1 MSKYSKKILNLN
13 NGNNNLKHSHK
24 NLSNW
29 QCFQKHII
37 PSLEG
42 PRQQRNIEAAKI
54 WKTKSLNQKNKYDCS
69 ADNNDAKFS
78 HKNKTSSSLKSDNE
92 NKIDDS
98 IVESLLN
105 EIEEAKNYQLEI
117 PDLDYKT
124 TTINTEMLK
133 NINFKYEQ
141 IKNNLS
147 YTNSDNFKHLKKQ
160 IAEIKSWLEEKEND
174 NQSSYDDLQKELK
187 SINQTSTTIENLE
200 QKVIGNTSPKLKNS
214 LLIETAKNNSIIL
227 KQIENLLNISHNY
240 SNLKI
245 KKLNNLIHQCQSLI
259 SKIYDNYE
267 QTIGK
272 TEIFVR
278 LETRLQEMKKITMK
292 LNIPTLEK
300 YNLVLSKVKI
310 I

>member
-1 MSKYSKKILNLN
+1 MSKHSKKILNLN
-13 NGNNNLKHSHK
+13 NNNNGLKHSHK

-29 QCFQKHII
+29 QCFQKYIK
-37 PSLEG
+37 L
-42 PRQQRNIEAAKI
+42 RNIEAAKI

-147 YTNSDNFKHLKKQ
+147 YTKSDNFKILKKQ
-160 IAEIKSWLEEKEND
+160 IAEIKNWLEEKEND
-174 NQSSYDDLQKELK
+174 NQSSYNELYKELTN
-187 SINQTSTTIENLE
+187 INQTSDTINSLE
-200 QKVIGNTSPKLKNS
+200 EKVISNTSPRLKNS
-214 LLIETAKNNSIIL
+214 SLVEKAKNNSIIL
-227 KQIENLLNISHNY
+227 QQIENLLNTTQNFN
-240 SNLKI
+240 NLKI
-245 KKLNNLIHQCQSLI
+245 KKLNHQIYQCQSLI
-259 SKIYDNYE
+259 AKIYDNYE
-267 QTIGK
+267 QIIGK

-278 LETRLQEMKKITMK
+278 LETRLQDMKKIKMK
-292 LNIPTLEK
+292 LSNPALEK
-300 YNLVLSKVKI
+300 YNLILSKVKI